1 MSVID
6 FPAVNF
12 EIADL
17 AFPIR
22 LEQDGVNRF
31 TVVYGRQ
38 VKRDLSYAQA
48 ATELGECIMHALA
61 CDSRLDNRDADD
73 E

>member
-1 MSVID
+1 MST
-6 FPAVNF
+6 VNF
-12 EIADL
+12 ELTDL

-22 LEQDGVNRF
+22 LEQQGVDQF
-31 TVVYGRQ
+31 TVVYGLQ

-61 CDSRLDNRDADD
+61 CDSRLDNR
-73 E
+73 EPGE